1 MVREVNLIDFFYIN
15 FPRVI
20 RHYYYSTCGQK
31 YNKTGTI
38 GWCTLLEEDGR
49 YSFSAAI
56 GLLCVFLNLE
66 TQDTCA
72 TRSGA
77 ILFSFN
83 QAGHTALSHMNSI
96 TEPTTQLCCAKYVL
110 VQLFLDYISK
120 IYFLYM
126 NQRNSTHSGDG
137 NTSLGQVNGLGS
149 LQGVEAQ
156 FILSYSSLPFASSK
170 IFIFSPFIWK

>member
-1 MVREVNLIDFFYIN
+1 M
-15 FPRVI
+15 
-20 RHYYYSTCGQK
+20 
-31 YNKTGTI
+31 
-38 GWCTLLEEDGR
+38 
-49 YSFSAAI
+49 
-56 GLLCVFLNLE
+56 FLNLE

-83 QAGHTALSHMNSI
+83 QAGHAALSHMNSI

-126 NQRNSTHSGDG
+126 NQRNSTDSGDG

-170 IFIFSPFIWK
+170 IFIYFTFSMEIIVCFFTRIKNTKFPTV